1 MNGLDAAGVNPFK
14 ETATSSLNTNRNGFT
29 IAMTN
34 LNMRSKRAN
43 VPCHN
48 VDVPVRQATRPT
60 NTSSGEE
67 RIRRYNAHVVKSG
80 TGTPS
85 RQQRQQAT

>member
-14 ETATSSLNTNRNGFT
+14 ETAASRLNTNRNGFT

-43 VPCHN
+43 VP
-48 VDVPVRQATRPT
+48 
-60 NTSSGEE
+60 
-67 RIRRYNAHVVKSG
+67 
-80 TGTPS
+80 
-85 RQQRQQAT
+85 